1 MTRVKTT
8 IKRMSNSDLERLI
21 NPVKELKLLPQLLP
35 MKLGNALLLQYIL
48 HQADRDNL
56 GLLPQ
61 GFAVGIT
68 SLVISLHSAAMD
80 YIFKSFGHVFK
91 FNKEKVRKIRTIAHW
106 INNFLCLIQVVLV
119 NILFIYCLTYYNS
132 VSYDDESSKYFVI
145 KRIFMLSFLVSMMTF
160 GCTII
165 AIGAAVFLYCLH
177 NTLVKAKLV
186 VKKERVDIRESNL
199 PPPASYVID
208 IGLAN
213 VLLGLYIG
221 IDESLVGDKVLLHD
235 LSLWIGVITMLMTM
249 LDTIVTVSLHIAMRD
264 GRLDDKEV
272 KFIKTVHYIRYVFL
286 LVLS

>member
-91 FNKEKVRKIRTIAHW
+91 FNKEKVKRIRTIAHW

-249 LDTIVTVSLHIAMRD
+249 LDTIVTVSLHIVKD
-264 GRLDDKEV
+264 GRNHL
-272 KFIKTVHYIRYVFL
+272 
-286 LVLS
+286 